1 MDGIAKQTDMAIKK
15 PAKKAK
21 TKAIATVEPEELPN
35 QELVVL
41 DDDEFVT
48 TPQLIKYQ
56 IFVNKL
62 LEGFSGA
69 ESARLAGYEPKHAK
83 VTADKLMKHPVVSK
97 MIADQGK
104 AIMLKIGVTHEK
116 IWGAYA
122 QIAFSDP
129 GDTQDAEGRFK
140 NLVDMPEN
148 LRMAVSSIK
157 IKESSFGSGED
168 AMETVE
174 KEIKFH
180 PKLPALDKLAELSGL
195 VKRGDENNKN
205 LGQQIVDAIM
215 EARLRVQTENKI

>member
-1 MDGIAKQTDMAIKK
+1 MALKK
-15 PAKKAK
+15 PAKK
-21 TKAIATVEPEELPN
+21 TKFTAIAKIEPEVMPEYD
-35 QELVVL
+35 VVVV
-41 DDDEFVT
+41 DDAEFVP

-56 IFVNKL
+56 MFVNNI
-62 LEGFSGA
+62 LEGKTGA
-69 ESARLAGYEPKHAK
+69 ESARLAGYESQYANK
-83 VTADKLMKHPVVSK
+83 TADKLMNHPVVKK

-122 QIAFSDP
+122 QIAFADP
-129 GDTQDAEGRFK
+129 GDTQELDGNMR

-157 IKESSFGSGED
+157 IKEMDMDGMKSI
-168 AMETVE
+168 E

-195 VKRGDENNKN
+195 VKRGDEANKN

-215 EARLRVQTENKI
+215 EARLRVQTENKV